1 MIVSNKLITI
11 MFSGRNKLI
20 SANRLED
27 NLFSCI
33 PNIDLAKTIWVGN
46 RETKFRSVQLYLK
59 CSEKS
64 HRRCLCCHK
73 INLFIDFSFQVSWE
87 LCLLKI
93 SKSRYSVLTNS
104 RRASGGYLKLGQ
116 NFRSLC
122 RSIMFNH
129 CSVANLSE
137 GWMQTLLYF
146 NFQ

>member
-93 SKSRYSVLTNS
+93 SKRRYSVLTNS
-104 RRASGGYLKLGQ
+104 RRASGGYLAEVGVEL
-116 NFRSLC
+116 
-122 RSIMFNH
+122 
-129 CSVANLSE
+129 
-137 GWMQTLLYF
+137 
-146 NFQ
+146 